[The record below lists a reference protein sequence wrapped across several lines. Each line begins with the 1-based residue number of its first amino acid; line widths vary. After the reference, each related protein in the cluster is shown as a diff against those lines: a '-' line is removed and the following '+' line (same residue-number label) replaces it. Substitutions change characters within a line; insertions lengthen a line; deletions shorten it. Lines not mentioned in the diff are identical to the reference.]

1 MKDDR
6 QKAIPPAYPDMTM
19 SKYEAAIRQPLAR
32 GDAGSGLVSGSPR
45 GRDQPR
51 PDPQTEGGIVR
62 SERRLPVAIK
72 LFLIGLA
79 IPWIIPLGPLNLSA
93 YRVVLIVALLP
104 CLSMWMKGKAGPVRT
119 ADIGLHLY
127 SIWAALALVVIHGVG
142 PGIQSGGML
151 FIEGTGAY
159 MLARCYIRSADDFR
173 NMIIF
178 VIRLMICLLP
188 FALYEWV
195 TGEKP
200 LLVLFG
206 AIFPTVEVTK
216 MVPRMGLWRVQG
228 PFSHSILFG
237 VFCGSMLALT
247 CLVSSEKPWTR
258 RLLGCLVGGTAILS
272 MSSAPIAGVV
282 VQIALLTWNRILHD
296 FKWRWKLLWALAFI
310 GYLVVEFGSNQTP
323 VQFYVSHFT
332 FEQQTGWYRIW
343 IWDYGSA
350 SVSDH
355 PVFGIGLGD
364 WARPVWMA
372 SDSVDNFW
380 LLTAMRYGLP
390 AFLFMTLSWLL
401 LWIAVARKKGLDR
414 TLRSYRT
421 AYLICMA
428 TFVFVGSTVHFWGAT
443 YAWFFFLGGSGVWLL
458 DAGSSPERSRSRA
471 RPNGSRVLVSTSAAG
486 RSPRPQAEGFRRLPP
501 GSAPNSND

>member
-1 MKDDR
+1 
-6 QKAIPPAYPDMTM
+6 M
-19 SKYEAAIRQPLAR
+19 SKYQAASRHTLYR
-32 GDAGSGLVSGSPR
+32 AGASGSVASSP
-45 GRDQPR
+45 P
-51 PDPQTEGGIVR
+51 TTR
-62 SERRLPVAIK
+62 SDRRRFDLGNQSGFAQSGRLPVAIK
-72 LFLIGLA
+72 LFLIGLV
-79 IPWIIPLGPLNLSA
+79 IPWILPLGSLNLSA
-93 YRVVLIVALLP
+93 YRIVLIVALLP
-104 CLSMWMKGKAGPVRT
+104 CVAMWAQGKVGPIRI
-119 ADIGLHLY
+119 ADIGLQLY
-127 SIWAALALVVIHGVG
+127 SIWAALALAVIHGVG
-142 PGIQSGGML
+142 PGLQSGGML

-159 MLARCYIRSADDFR
+159 LLARCYIRTAADFR

-178 VIRLMICLLP
+178 VIKLMMCLLP
-188 FALYEWV
+188 FALYEWM

-200 LLVLFG
+200 LLVAFG
-206 AIFPTVEVTK
+206 TIFPTVEVTK

-247 CLVSSEKPWTR
+247 SLVASKKPSTR
-258 RLLGCLVGGTAILS
+258 AFLVCLVGGTAVLS

-282 VQIALLTWNRILHD
+282 FQIALLTWNRLLRN
-296 FKWRWKLLWALAFI
+296 FRGRWKLLWVLVLI

-350 SVSDH
+350 SVSNH
-355 PVFGIGLGD
+355 PLFGIGLGD
-364 WARPVWMA
+364 WERPSWMG

-390 AFLFMTLSWLL
+390 AFLLMSLSWLF
-401 LWIAVARKKGLDR
+401 LWIAVARRRGLDR

-458 DAGSSPERSRSRA
+458 DAVASPKEDTVPSGLIGNRA
-471 RPNGSRVLVSTSAAG
+471 PSSRVAARRRG
-486 RSPRPQAEGFRRLPP
+486 RPPLPQADRSPAWPLPP
-501 GSAPNSND
+501 LSAPTSGD